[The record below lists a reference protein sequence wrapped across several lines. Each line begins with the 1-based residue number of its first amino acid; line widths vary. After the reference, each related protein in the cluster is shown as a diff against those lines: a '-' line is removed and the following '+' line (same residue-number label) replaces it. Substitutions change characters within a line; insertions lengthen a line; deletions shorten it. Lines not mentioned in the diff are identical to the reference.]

1 MFINIA
7 RIAWAFN
14 ISEKPNEPIDI
25 CKSPVTLHSWF
36 VADSRLFPPVN
47 FTPGFLSAPR
57 PFKVDI
63 KPRDENVVKV
73 LKEELTEAE
82 TIFQQFE
89 D

>member
-14 ISEKPNEPIDI
+14 ITEDPKEPVDI
-25 CKSPVTLHSWF
+25 CKSALNQSYRSLLTSRPVL
-36 VADSRLFPPVN
+36 DN

-63 KPRDENVVKV
+63 KPRDANVVKV
-73 LKEELTEAE
+73 LKEELSEAE